1 MDTIKIQ
8 TRFRVTPG
16 AGQWP
21 AIWMLPSD
29 NEYGGW
35 AASGEIDIMEAAN
48 SMDSCSSAIHYGAPW
63 PQNVFYTKRA
73 SADVSQWT
81 TVTYYWEEDFMR
93 WEVNGEE
100 YMTAQSGQGRTR
112 EGWYTT
118 APNAPPNAPFDEN
131 FYLLVNL
138 AVGGGYTGN
147 VALDAAL
154 QALNEG
160 SKELEVDY
168 IRVYG
173 KSDAPTPTPSPSP
186 SPIIVD
192 PVDSCSFCSNIK
204 QQGKPY
210 GYYADPSSGCRG
222 YYTCRNVGA
231 WYNECPPDLLFNE
244 ASAVCD
250 QPENVEC

>member
-1 MDTIKIQ
+1 
-8 TRFRVTPG
+8 
-16 AGQWP
+16 
-21 AIWMLPSD
+21 
-29 NEYGGW
+29 
-35 AASGEIDIMEAAN
+35 
-48 SMDSCSSAIHYGAPW
+48 MDSSTSAIHYGGSW

-73 SADVSQWT
+73 SADVAQWT
-81 TVTYYWEEDFMR
+81 TITYYWEEDFMR
-93 WEVNGEE
+93 WEVNGNE

-131 FYLLVNL
+131 FHLLVNL

-147 VALDAAL
+147 VPLDAAL

-160 SKELEVDY
+160 PKQLEVDY

-173 KSDAPTPTPSPSP
+173 KSNMNSPSPSP
-186 SPIIVD
+186 SPIPSPSPSPIPSPSPSPIPSPSPSPSPSPIPSPSPSPIPAE

-210 GYYADPSSGCRG
+210 GYYGDPSSGCRG
-222 YYTCRNVGA
+222 YYTCRKVGA

-250 QPENVEC
+250 QPGNVVC